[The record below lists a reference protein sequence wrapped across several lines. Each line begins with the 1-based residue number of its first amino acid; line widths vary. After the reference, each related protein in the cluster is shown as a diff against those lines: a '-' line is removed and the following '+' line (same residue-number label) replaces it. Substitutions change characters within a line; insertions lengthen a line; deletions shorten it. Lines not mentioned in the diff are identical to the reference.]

1 MTAPLQKEDDKHYAD
16 QPGSG
21 AGTPETL
28 IENDS
33 PNVVPE
39 VNTGGAKEKSI
50 NPVSKG
56 TRDGHYTEEH
66 DKDLNLRKKFI
77 QKSI

>member
-1 MTAPLQKEDDKHYAD
+1 MNPLQKEDDKHYKD

-21 AGTPETL
+21 AGMAETL
-28 IENDS
+28 LEDDS

-39 VNTGGAKEKSI
+39 VSTGGAKEKTI
-50 NPVSKG
+50 KPESKG

-66 DKDLNLRKKFI
+66 DKDQNLRKKFI
-77 QKSI
+77 QKNI